1 MDRVKE
7 IMKMA
12 EAPDL
17 SPQEAALILKKLA
30 ELDALHIIENADAI
44 KEGIEKVKIADLTP
58 TDVALQVLELS
69 EARVKELMGAL
80 GQEHENDKK
89 IAEIFW
95 RGYLMGRKDAVNNL
109 LEKTAEKSKLGEVL
123 DKIADM
129 ITTLDVDNETLR
141 AENKT
146 LSVQSEVNKIA
157 ERLVKTGRA
166 RDLDSAKLM
175 ISEVISDVH
184 DPEEAIK
191 VLNKFAS
198 TFNLDDEGI
207 FL

>member
-80 GQEHENDKK
+80 GQEHENDRKV
-89 IAEIFW
+89 AEIFW
-95 RGYLMGRKDAVNNL
+95 RGYLMGRKDAINNL
-109 LEKTAEKSKLGEVL
+109 LEKTAEKSRLGEVL

-175 ISEVISDVH
+175 ISEVISDVQ